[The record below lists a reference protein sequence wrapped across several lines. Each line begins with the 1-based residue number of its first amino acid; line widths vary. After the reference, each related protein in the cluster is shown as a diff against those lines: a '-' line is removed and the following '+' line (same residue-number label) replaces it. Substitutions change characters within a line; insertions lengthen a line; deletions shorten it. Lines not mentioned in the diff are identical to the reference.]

1 MSAPIHPVNFFIP
14 PDIQLGLDAGTL
26 VRYGGVVRN
35 DLGQIVTHLKEVDL
49 PGKEPAGAQRAAALL
64 KDRRVVIVIVLG
76 TAIGGTI
83 AFLAVKD
90 RVQARKNRVQARKCI
105 KDLNASLVAYFEA
118 ARDGS
123 LDEGTISRLI
133 TDLDAAE
140 EYSNNGLVAVASAL
154 ADLVIDYT
162 SKLAEANSVDLDELQ
177 EEGQAAEKGAVVDL
191 RRHLEV
197 QRKIFIEAA

>member
-1 MSAPIHPVNFFIP
+1 MSAPMQPVNFLIP
-14 PDIQLGLDAGTL
+14 PDIQLGLDAGKL
-26 VRYGGVVRN
+26 VRHGGVVRN
-35 DLGQIVTHLKEVDL
+35 ELGHIVTHLKEVHL
-49 PGKEPAGAQRAAALL
+49 PSKKPAAAQRAAAPL
-64 KDRRVVIVIVLG
+64 KDRRVVTVIVLG

-90 RVQARKNRVQARKCI
+90 RMQARKCV
-105 KDLNASLVAYFEA
+105 KNLNSSLVAYLEA
-118 ARDGS
+118 VRDGN

-140 EYSNNGLVAVASAL
+140 EYSNNGQVAVASAL
-154 ADLVIDYT
+154 VDLVIDYT

-197 QRKIFIEAA
+197 QRKIFTEAA